1 MADPASIRPVWLF
14 SMDSP
19 GFWAAPLT
27 TGALKAW
34 HLHHGRRAC
43 AIELVHFRDAAAIAH
58 WRATGLPALLAGCS
72 GPHGALAPP
81 VFGFSVYAWNAAA
94 LLALARELKTACPE
108 ALVVA
113 GGPHVQQADDYL
125 GSEAFD
131 VIVLGE
137 GEATFSA
144 LLDASDRDAWAILP
158 GIAYLDGAAVRRTAP
173 RPRTTELDRLP
184 SALEVVPLAD
194 DQGRPLY
201 DAVAYETSRGCPFR
215 CAFCEWGTGA
225 IGTKMYEHS
234 LDRIRTDWERIVAAG
249 IPNLW
254 LADSNFGALRHD
266 LDKARLICE
275 LKSRTGLPTSF
286 ATSWS
291 KKHSPRVQEI
301 VLLLHQHGL
310 LPHYQLALQT
320 LTPEALRLSNR
331 QNMAANEYRPIARR
345 MAEAGVPIAAELIWG
360 LPGDNLADFKRNLDT
375 LITEFPAI
383 NIFGYTLLPGTE
395 FHARRREYRI
405 ETVPVAGYGKVHGEY
420 VVACHSFDR
429 AEGAAGYFLTAAYTI
444 LVRGHILPLTARY
457 LALHRDVPV
466 ADLLCDLLAVMLDA
480 FGHRLPDLDPHD
492 HMAVYEARAE
502 VFLALLAEPERCD
515 AALVRHLGAALDRQR
530 CDATAA
536 ALAVLSIDRA
546 CRPQYGE
553 PRTGHWTFPFGAT
566 AVKAALDALQ
576 LPGPSAFAPAAE
588 TVRIEHPG
596 GIGTLIREPDA
607 ASWAQGRLVTLTHA
621 APAPSGR
628 IGTTPA
634 NG

>member
-1 MADPASIRPVWLF
+1 
-14 SMDSP
+14 MDSP

-27 TGALKAW
+27 TGALKAY
-34 HLHHGRRAC
+34 HLHHGRQAC
-43 AIELVHFRDAAAIAH
+43 AMELVHFRDDAAISR
-58 WRATGLPALLAGCS
+58 WRATGLPTLIERCAAVHSAGR
-72 GPHGALAPP
+72 AP
-81 VFGFSVYAWNAAA
+81 VLGFSVYTWNAAA
-94 LLALARELKTACPE
+94 FLALARELKTACPE
-108 ALVVA
+108 ALVVG

-137 GEATFSA
+137 GEATFSE
-144 LLDASDRDAWAILP
+144 LIDAADTEAWADLP
-158 GIAYLDGAAVRRTAP
+158 GIAYLDGSAIRRTAP
-173 RPRTTELDRLP
+173 RPRTTDLDRLP

-194 DQGRPLY
+194 DLGRPLY

-225 IGTKMYEHS
+225 IGTKMHERS
-234 LDRIRTDWERIVAAG
+234 LDRIRSDWERIVAAG

-254 LADSNFGALRHD
+254 LADSNFGSLRHD

-275 LKSRTGLPTSF
+275 LKSRTGLPKSF

-331 QNMAANEYRPIARR
+331 ENMSANEYRPIARR

-360 LPGDNLADFKRNLDT
+360 LPGDNLADFKRNLDV

-395 FHARRREYRI
+395 FHAKRREYRI

-429 AEGAAGYFLTAAYTI
+429 AEGAAGYFLAAAYTV
-444 LVRGHILPLTARY
+444 LVRGHIVPLTTRY
-457 LALHRDVPV
+457 LALHGGVSV
-466 ADLLCDLLAVMLDA
+466 ADLLCELLAALLEA
-480 FGHRLPDLDPHD
+480 FADRLSGLDPRD
-492 HMAVYEARAE
+492 HMAVYEARGQ
-502 VFLALLAEPERCD
+502 VFLALLAEPQRCD
-515 AALVRHLGAALDRQR
+515 AAIVRLLAGALERQSFE
-530 CDATAA
+530 AKAE
-536 ALAVLSIDRA
+536 ALAVQEIDRA
-546 CRPQYGE
+546 CRPRYGGPCTAE
-553 PRTGHWTFPFGAT
+553 QVFPFRAT
-566 AVKAALDALQ
+566 AVRSALNALQ
-576 LPGPSAFAPAAE
+576 SPDASDFLWSPEVVG
-588 TVRIEHPG
+588 IEHPG
-596 GIGTLIREPDA
+596 GIGSLICEPDA
-607 ASWAQGRLVTLTHA
+607 GSWAQGRFLATAHA
-621 APAPSGR
+621 ATAPSGR
-628 IGTTPA
+628 IGTTLPSE
-634 NG
+634 

>member
-1 MADPASIRPVWLF
+1 LADPASIRPVWLF

-34 HLHHGRRAC
+34 HMRHGRQAC
-43 AIELVHFRDAAAIAH
+43 TMELVHFRDDAAIAR
-58 WRATGLPALLAGCS
+58 WRATGLPALLERCDAARS
-72 GPHGALAPP
+72 AQPP
-81 VFGFSVYAWNAAA
+81 VFGFSVYTWNAAA
-94 LLALARELKTACPE
+94 FLALEAELKTACPE
-108 ALVVA
+108 ALIVA
-113 GGPHVQQADDYL
+113 GGPHVQQAEDYL

-137 GEATFSA
+137 GEATFSG
-144 LLDASDRDAWAILP
+144 LLDATDPEAWAALP
-158 GIAYLDGAAVRRTAP
+158 GIAYLDGGTIRRTAP
-173 RPRTTELDRLP
+173 RPRATDLDRLP
-184 SALEVVPLAD
+184 SALDVVPLAD
-194 DQGRPLY
+194 EQGRPLY

-234 LDRIRTDWERIVAAG
+234 LDRIRSDWERIVAAG

-275 LKSRTGLPTSF
+275 LKSRIGLPTSF

-310 LPHYQLALQT
+310 LPHYQLTLQT

-331 QNMAANEYRPIARR
+331 ENMAANEYGPIARR

-429 AEGAAGYFLTAAYTI
+429 AEGAAGYSLTAAYTI
-444 LVRGHILPLTARY
+444 LVRGHIVPLTTRY
-457 LALHRDVPV
+457 LALHGGVPV
-466 ADLLCDLLAVMLDA
+466 ADLLCDLLDA
-480 FGHRLPDLDPHD
+480 LLEAFAHRLPGLDRHD

-502 VFLALLAEPERCD
+502 VFLALLAEPEHC
-515 AALVRHLGAALDRQR
+515 AAVIARHLGDSLEGQ
-530 CDATAA
+530 CSSATAA

-553 PRTGHWTFPFGAT
+553 PCTSRRTFPFGAT
-566 AVKAALDALQ
+566 AVKASLDALQ
-576 LPGPSAFAPAAE
+576 LPDASAFAKSSE
-588 TVRIEHPG
+588 TVSIEHPG
-596 GIGTLIREPDA
+596 GVGTLIREPDA
-607 ASWAQGRLVTLTHA
+607 GSWAQGRLVTGPHVT
-621 APAPSGR
+621 PPSSRR
-628 IGTTPA
+628 IGTAPA